1 MVIFLLA
8 MVIRVVMTIASTLKV
23 VFGSPPRRVY
33 RQTSEARKTLARCRN
48 VENVYLYIVGKNFMI
63 CASELP
69 VGMRGQ
75 EASALRTGTLFNLSQ
90 RAGKISVMQKSITHI

>member
-1 MVIFLLA
+1 
-8 MVIRVVMTIASTLKV
+8 
-23 VFGSPPRRVY
+23 
-33 RQTSEARKTLARCRN
+33 
-48 VENVYLYIVGKNFMI
+48 MI

-75 EASALRTGTLFNLSQ
+75 EASALRTWTLFNLSQ